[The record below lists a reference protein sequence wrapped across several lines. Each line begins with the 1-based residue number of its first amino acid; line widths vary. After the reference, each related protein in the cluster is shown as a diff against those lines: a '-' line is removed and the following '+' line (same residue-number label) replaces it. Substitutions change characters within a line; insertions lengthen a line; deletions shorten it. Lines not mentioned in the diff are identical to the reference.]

1 MLDPRPDGHAAEY
14 PASTVTVPGTSTPR
28 DGPLR
33 LPPLEDPRA
42 LFELRRVAG
51 LPAWLQLVL
60 VAAGFV
66 ATVLLTHAEYRAR
79 GTSFGVAG
87 PAFNVLV
94 CPIYEELI
102 FRGWIL
108 GRLAHRRPA
117 WLAIAVSSLLF
128 GLLHLRNIFWLD
140 TGALVRSM
148 LFTGVVLGPLLAWV
162 TLRCRSVW
170 PAVILHY
177 ANNLTYFLRH

>member
-1 MLDPRPDGHAAEY
+1 VTSFWKLDE
-14 PASTVTVPGTSTPR
+14 
-28 DGPLR
+28 R
-33 LPPLEDPRA
+33 LDDPRA
-42 LFELRRVAG
+42 LFELRRVG
-51 LPAWLQLVL
+51 PVPAWVQLLL
-60 VAAGFV
+60 VAGGFV
-66 ATVLLTHAEYRAR
+66 ATVLLTHAEYRAH
-79 GTSFGVAG
+79 GTVFGFPG

-94 CPIYEELI
+94 APIYEELI

-117 WLAIAVSSLLF
+117 WLAILVSSLLF
-128 GLLHLRNIFWLD
+128 GLLHLRNIYWLD
-140 TGALVRSM
+140 TATLVRSM
-148 LFTGVVLGPLLAWV
+148 LSSGLVLGPLLGWI